1 MSTAAGQISVSQ
13 AADML
18 KVSQAT
24 LKNWVKTGLIE
35 NKNGF
40 SEEDISEISESIS
53 SGKIR
58 RLSCRANKR
67 SSRLSVTGS
76 FYTPENAAI
85 EIIGSYRIIKGAK
98 ICDPCCGTG
107 RFLLPI
113 AERYRKNV
121 DIYGYDTDASAVS
134 MVRKKLESLSS
145 RSFLSHADSLKTRE
159 NEKYDYI
166 FTNPP
171 WGAHF
176 FAEEKKELKKIY
188 PQSGSTDSLE
198 FFIHKGL
205 KALKTGGVMSYILPE
220 SFLFVKRFS
229 KLREYLLRNTKIL
242 FVENYGRIFRDVFTR
257 AVRVDIKKEKPSDNH
272 SIKSGSNPE
281 LLLQKDLLNEPFC
294 SFNINI
300 SESERKLID
309 KIYLRPHYTLKGKS
323 EWSLGIV
330 TGNNK
335 EFVSSTGSKEHPI
348 PLISGK
354 NIKPYRI
361 EGEMYYLK
369 NDFGRMQQVP
379 KNMIFSKEKL
389 FYRFI
394 SDRLVFAYDNSGM
407 MSLNSANVLI
417 PDIPGYPVE
426 AVAAVLN
433 SRLMNFIYKKRFN
446 SLKVLKSYL
455 EMLPFPK
462 GPDRSLIDLLKD
474 KVRLISNCTENETA
488 LGDEINSLIYKLY
501 GVKKN

>member
-18 KVSQAT
+18 KISHAT
-24 LKNWVKTGLIE
+24 LRNWVKTGLLRE
-35 NKNGF
+35 NSGF
-40 SEEDISEISESIS
+40 SEENISEVLNAIS
-53 SGKIR
+53 SGKIK
-58 RLSCRANKR
+58 RLSYRANKR
-67 SSRLSVTGS
+67 SSQKSVSGS
-76 FYTPENAAI
+76 FYTPENAVE
-85 EIIGSYRIIKGAK
+85 EIIGSYRIIKGSR

-113 AERYRKNV
+113 AERYGKDV
-121 DIYGYDTDASAVS
+121 DIYGYDTDASALN
-134 MVRKKLESLSS
+134 MVREKLESLSS
-145 RSFLSHADSLKTRE
+145 PSFLKHTDSLKTRE
-159 NEKYDYI
+159 IKKYDYI

-176 FAEEKKELKKIY
+176 SAEGKKELKKIY
-188 PQSGSTDSLE
+188 PKSGSTDSLE
-198 FFIHKGL
+198 YFIHKGL
-205 KALKTGGVMSYILPE
+205 EALKIGGIMSYILPE

-242 FVENYGRIFRDVFTR
+242 FVKNYGRIFPGVFSQ
-257 AVRVDIKKEKPSDNH
+257 AVRLDIKKEKPSDSH

-281 LLLQKDLLNEPFC
+281 LLLQKGLLNNPFC
-294 SFNINI
+294 SFNTGI
-300 SESERKLID
+300 SETEKKLID
-309 KIYLRPHYTLKGKS
+309 HVYSKPHYTLKGRS
-323 EWSLGIV
+323 QWSLGIV

-361 EGEMYYLK
+361 EGKMSYLK

-389 FYRFI
+389 FYKFI
-394 SDRLVFAYDNSGM
+394 SDKLVFAHDNSGLL
-407 MSLNSANVLI
+407 SLNSANVLI
-417 PDIPGYPVE
+417 PDIPGYPIE

-433 SRLMNFIYKKRFN
+433 SGLMNLIYKKRFN
-446 SLKVLKSYL
+446 SLKVLRSYL

-462 GPDRSLIDLLKD
+462 DPDRSLIDLLKD
-474 KVRLISNCTENETA
+474 KVRLISNCAENETV
-488 LGDEINSLIYKLY
+488 LKDEINSLIYKLY
-501 GVKKN
+501 GVER